1 MDGGGG
7 HSGRAHARGA
17 QLTVADSGSGMD
29 DTTRKRVFE
38 PFATT
43 RPEVGTGLGLSTVF
57 GTVSRW
63 GASVDVDGSPARVHG
78 SRSSY
83 RFGRTGTR
91 TWLEMW
97 RLGET
102 KDPGGAV

>member
-17 QLTVADSGSGMD
+17 QLTVADSGSGTD

-38 PFATT
+38 PFFTT

-63 GASVDVDGSPARVHG
+63 GASVDVDGSPG
-78 SRSSY
+78 K
-83 RFGRTGTR
+83 GTR
-91 TWLEMW
+91 FTFQLPIWEDGDQDMA
-97 RLGET
+97 RDVASG
-102 KDPGGAV
+102 

>member
-1 MDGGGG
+1 M
-7 HSGRAHARGA
+7 
-17 QLTVADSGSGMD
+17 ADSGSGMD

-63 GASVDVDGSPARVHG
+63 GASVDVDSSPG
-78 SRSSY
+78 K
-83 RFGRTGTR
+83 GTR
-91 TWLEMW
+91 FTFQLPIWEDGDQDMA
-97 RLGET
+97 RDVASG
-102 KDPGGAV
+102 